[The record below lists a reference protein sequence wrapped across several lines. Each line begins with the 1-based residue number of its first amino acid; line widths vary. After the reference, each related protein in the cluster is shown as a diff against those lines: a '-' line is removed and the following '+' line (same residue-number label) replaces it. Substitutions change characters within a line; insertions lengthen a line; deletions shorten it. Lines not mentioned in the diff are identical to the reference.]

1 MVARRHP
8 KAHRF
13 SMDSVSEASNGTVS
27 RREGT
32 HMNNRTKTTVIYLSI
47 LLLAGSQG
55 ALAADAETR
64 LSVTTQGLASE
75 QDTASTGPQDE
86 YGALT
91 TLGNR
96 NKSSRS
102 AEQQKVVSNN
112 AAAPNTDFWFYD
124 AYVDLYADIDRDGFF
139 SGIEL
144 TFDADTIYAIA
155 DVYAVVYLSYE
166 LGPWNEYAVTEDFT
180 ILGASG
186 TDEYFI
192 ETDLVAGYPTG
203 DYDILIELFDAF
215 DNSFVASIGP
225 EDTSE
230 LAILPL
236 EDMNRDA
243 LETTQ
248 IVVNSSGGGSFS
260 WLLLLGLGVAVRAR
274 RNG

>member
-1 MVARRHP
+1 
-8 KAHRF
+8 
-13 SMDSVSEASNGTVS
+13 
-27 RREGT
+27 
-32 HMNNRTKTTVIYLSI
+32 MNTKTMLIYLLI
-47 LLLAGSQG
+47 LLLVGGRG
-55 ALAADAETR
+55 ALAADTETR

-75 QDTASTGPQDE
+75 QDTASAGPQDK

-91 TLGNR
+91 TLGDR

-102 AEQQKVVSNN
+102 SEQQKSTSSY

-124 AYVDLYADIDRDGFF
+124 AWVDLYADIDRDGYF

-144 TFDADTIYAIA
+144 TFDADTIYAVA

-180 ILGASG
+180 ILGSSG

-236 EDMNRDA
+236 EDMDRDS

-248 IVVNSSGGGSFS
+248 IVVNSGGGGSLG
-260 WLLLLGLGVAVRAR
+260 WLLLLGLGLAARAR
-274 RNG
+274 R

>member
-1 MVARRHP
+1 
-8 KAHRF
+8 
-13 SMDSVSEASNGTVS
+13 
-27 RREGT
+27 
-32 HMNNRTKTTVIYLSI
+32 MNNRTKTSFICLLI
-47 LLLAGSQG
+47 LLLAAGRG
-55 ALAADAETR
+55 ALAADAEAR

-75 QDTASTGPQDE
+75 QDTAFAGPQDK

-91 TLGNR
+91 TLGDR

-102 AEQQKVVSNN
+102 SEQQKSTISY

-124 AYVDLYADIDRDGFF
+124 AWVDLYADIDRDGFF

-144 TFDADTIYAIA
+144 TFDADTIYAVA

-166 LGPWNEYAVTEDFT
+166 LGSWNEYAVTEDFT
-180 ILGASG
+180 ILGSSG

-215 DNSFVASIGP
+215 DNSFIASIGP

-230 LAILPL
+230 LALLPL
-236 EDMNRDA
+236 EDMDRDS

-248 IVVNSSGGGSFS
+248 IVVNSGGGGSFS
-260 WLLLLGLGVAVRAR
+260 WLLLLGLGIAGRALR
-274 RNG
+274 KA